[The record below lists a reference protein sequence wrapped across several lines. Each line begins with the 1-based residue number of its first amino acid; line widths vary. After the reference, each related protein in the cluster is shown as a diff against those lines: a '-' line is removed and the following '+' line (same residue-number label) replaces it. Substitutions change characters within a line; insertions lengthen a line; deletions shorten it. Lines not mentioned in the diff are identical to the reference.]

1 MDKKGCGSG
10 AKEILVS
17 RCRLAAEG
25 RRTAGRTPAKSHF
38 APLWRRPFRM
48 GAWENSKGLFLDRSR
63 ADEHAGAE
71 KTGAD
76 TMSQPLRS
84 CFAARPLARIS
95 HNIVARNGV
104 QSARFLSQTSARW
117 EDSKDG
123 KPDSPKTVPPKPRT
137 ESLLESIWGTSLG
150 SSGRST
156 QPDSMASLSQSMVF
170 QALNKSNIDTSV
182 LSGAPSQATQKKE
195 DELEPYHFHIYAHKH
210 NTHITCTK
218 PNREPIISMS
228 CGNIGF
234 RKSRRGT
241 FDSAYSLTKYVLER
255 LIHTGWPMKI
265 QRLELVLRGFGQ
277 GREAAVKVLMSPEGK
292 VLRDKIVRVADSTR
306 IKFAGTRSEKPRR
319 L

>member
-1 MDKKGCGSG
+1 M
-10 AKEILVS
+10 S
-17 RCRLAAEG
+17 R
-25 RRTAGRTPAKSHF
+25 
-38 APLWRRPFRM
+38 
-48 GAWENSKGLFLDRSR
+48 
-63 ADEHAGAE
+63 
-71 KTGAD
+71 
-76 TMSQPLRS
+76 PLRS
-84 CFAARPLARIS
+84 CLAARPLARIS
-95 HNIVARNGV
+95 QAIASRNGIQGV
-104 QSARFLSQTSARW
+104 RSLSQTSARW
-117 EDSKDG
+117 EDSKDA
-123 KPDSPKTVPPKPRT
+123 KPDPPKTVPPKPRT
-137 ESLLESIWGTSLG
+137 ESLLESIYGIPQAG
-150 SSGRST
+150 GNRSA
-156 QPDSMASLSQSMVF
+156 QPNSMASLSQSMVF

-182 LSGAPSQATQKKE
+182 LSGAPSQAAQIKE
-195 DELEPYHFHIYAHKH
+195 DELEPFHFHVYAHKH

-255 LIHTGWPMKI
+255 LIHTGWPMKM
-265 QRLELVLRGFGQ
+265 QRLELVVRGFGQ

>member
-1 MDKKGCGSG
+1 M
-10 AKEILVS
+10 S
-17 RCRLAAEG
+17 R
-25 RRTAGRTPAKSHF
+25 
-38 APLWRRPFRM
+38 
-48 GAWENSKGLFLDRSR
+48 
-63 ADEHAGAE
+63 
-71 KTGAD
+71 
-76 TMSQPLRS
+76 PLRS
-84 CFAARPLARIS
+84 CLAARPLARIS
-95 HNIVARNGV
+95 QTIVSRSGIL
-104 QSARFLSQTSARW
+104 SARALSQTSARR
-117 EDSKDG
+117 EDSKDA
-123 KPDSPKTVPPKPRT
+123 KSDPPKTVPPKPRT
-137 ESLLESIWGTSLG
+137 ESLLESIYG
-150 SSGRST
+150 SSQAASRST
-156 QPDSMASLSQSMVF
+156 QANSMASLSQSMVF

-182 LSGAPSQATQKKE
+182 LSGAPSQAAQKKE
-195 DELEPYHFHIYAHKH
+195 DELEPFHFHVYSHKH

>member
-1 MDKKGCGSG
+1 
-10 AKEILVS
+10 
-17 RCRLAAEG
+17 
-25 RRTAGRTPAKSHF
+25 
-38 APLWRRPFRM
+38 
-48 GAWENSKGLFLDRSR
+48 
-63 ADEHAGAE
+63 
-71 KTGAD
+71 
-76 TMSQPLRS
+76 MSQPLRS
-84 CFAARPLARIS
+84 CFAARPLVRIS
-95 HNIVARNGV
+95 QNIAARNGV

-117 EDSKDG
+117 EDSKDKDA
-123 KPDSPKTVPPKPRT
+123 KPDSPKTVPPMPRT
-137 ESLLESIWGTSLG
+137 ESFMESIWGTSLG
-150 SSGRST
+150 SGGRST
-156 QPDSMASLSQSMVF
+156 QADSMASLSQSMVF
-170 QALNKSNIDTSV
+170 QALKKSNIDTSV
-182 LSGAPSQATQKKE
+182 LSGAPLQATQKRE
-195 DELEPYHFHIYAHKH
+195 DELEPFHFHIYAHKH